1 MIQIRYA
8 ETKDR
13 EFWYRLDAHLPS
25 EEFAEKV
32 RTHRGYVLL
41 LDGSPVGL
49 LRYNLFW
56 DNTPFCTLLYIA
68 PDFRGMGLG
77 KALMLHW
84 EADMRRRGFAM
95 LMTST
100 QSDEDAQH
108 FYRKLGY
115 RDCGGFVVNI
125 PGFEQ
130 PLELLFVKENREET

>member
-13 EFWYRLDAHLPS
+13 EFWYRLAAHLPA

-32 RTHRGYVLL
+32 RTRRGYVLL
-41 LDGSPVGL
+41 PDGNPVGL

-115 RDCGGFVVNI
+115 RDCGGFIVNI
-125 PGFEQ
+125 PEFEQ
-130 PLELLFVKENREET
+130 PLELLFIKENREGE

>member
-13 EFWYRLDAHLPS
+13 EFWYRLDAHLPA

-41 LDGSPVGL
+41 LDGCPVGL

-56 DNTPFCTLLYIA
+56 DNTPFCTMLYIA

-77 KALMLHW
+77 KALMQHW

-100 QSDEDAQH
+100 QSNEDAQH

-115 RDCGGFVVNI
+115 RDCGGFIVNI

-130 PLELLFVKENREET
+130 PLELLFIKENREET

>member
-1 MIQIRYA
+1 MIQIRYV
-8 ETKDR
+8 ETTDR
-13 EFWYRLDAHLPS
+13 EFWNRLDAHLPT

-32 RTHRGYVLL
+32 RTRRGYVLL
-41 LDGSPVGL
+41 LDGRPAGI

-68 PDFRGMGLG
+68 PEFRGVGLG

-115 RDCGGFVVNI
+115 RDCGGFIVNI

-130 PLELLFVKENREET
+130 PLELLFLKENRGGA

>member
-1 MIQIRYA
+1 MIQIRYV
-8 ETKDR
+8 ETQDR
-13 EFWYRLDAHLPS
+13 EFWNRLDAHLPE

-32 RTHRGYVLL
+32 RTRRGYVLL
-41 LDGSPVGL
+41 LDGRPAGI
-49 LRYNLFW
+49 LRFNLFW

-84 EADMRRRGFAM
+84 EADMRRRDFAM

-115 RDCGGFVVNI
+115 RDCGGIVVNI

-130 PLELLFVKENREET
+130 PLELLFIKENREGA

>member
-13 EFWYRLDAHLPS
+13 EFWYRLDAHLPA
-25 EEFAEKV
+25 EEFEEKV
-32 RTHRGYVLL
+32 RTRRGYVLL
-41 LDGSPVGL
+41 LDGRPVGI

-56 DNTPFCTLLYIA
+56 DNTPFCTMLYIA

-130 PLELLFVKENREET
+130 PLELLFIKENRGGE